1 MLRHGGHGHRG
12 QSFADAGTDT
22 DTYTESKFDAHTNA
36 DTNPYTG
43 RVLFQF
49 HDSGRMRRA

>member
-12 QSFADAGTDT
+12 QCFADTGT
-22 DTYTESKFDAHTNA
+22 DTYTESKFDPHTNA

-49 HDSGRMRRA
+49 HNS

>member
-1 MLRHGGHGHRG
+1 MLRHGGHGRGG

-49 HDSGRMRRA
+49 HDS